1 MWRRTFA
8 RLIAACTTSV
18 VITAAV
24 AADFPQRPLRILTP
38 FSAGSTTDIV
48 ARPLAARMS
57 EAWGQPVVVDNRAGA
72 GGSIAAEIVAKATPD
87 GHTLLIGATGPNA
100 VNPSLIKNPG
110 YDSQRA
116 FAPITLTSTNNLL
129 LVMSMAVPVKT
140 VKELVDLAKFKP
152 GQLRFASPGTG
163 SSPHLAGEL
172 FKSLAG
178 IDLVHVPYKGSP
190 QYVIDLLAARI
201 DLSIGA
207 AGPVLPHAKAG
218 RLRLLGVSAA
228 KRDPAMPDVP
238 AINESV
244 PGFEVVGWYGLLT
257 TAGTPGPVVRK
268 LHAEAVRILALP
280 EVKTV
285 YASAGMDAVS
295 SSSPAA
301 FDALIRS
308 ERDKWA
314 KVIKAAGIRIE

>member
-1 MWRRTFA
+1 
-8 RLIAACTTSV
+8 
-18 VITAAV
+18 
-24 AADFPQRPLRILTP
+24 
-38 FSAGSTTDIV
+38 
-48 ARPLAARMS
+48 MS

-129 LVMSMAVPVKT
+129 LVVSMAVPVKT
-140 VKELVDLAKFKP
+140 VKELVDLAKSKP

-190 QYVIDLLAARI
+190 QYVIDLLASRI

-268 LHAEAVRILALP
+268 LHAKAVRILALP

-285 YASAGMDAVS
+285 YSSAGMDAVS

>member
-1 MWRRTFA
+1 MAVT
-8 RLIAACTTSV
+8 
-18 VITAAV
+18 ITAAA

-57 EAWGQPVVVDNRAGA
+57 ETWGQPVVVDNRAGA

-87 GHTLLIGATGPNA
+87 GHTLLIGATGPSA

-129 LVMSMAVPVKT
+129 LVVSMAVPVKT
-140 VKELVDLAKFKP
+140 VKELVDLAKSKP

-228 KRDPAMPDVP
+228 KRDPAIPDVP
-238 AINESV
+238 AISEAV

-257 TAGTPGPVVRK
+257 TAGTPAPVVRK

-280 EVKTV
+280 DVKSV
-285 YASAGMDAVS
+285 YANAGMDAVS
-295 SSSPAA
+295 SGSPAE
-301 FDALIRS
+301 FDALIRN

-314 KVIKAAGIRIE
+314 KVIKGAGIRIE

>member
-1 MWRRTFA
+1 M
-8 RLIAACTTSV
+8 AA
-18 VITAAV
+18 A

-57 EAWGQPVVVDNRAGA
+57 DTWGQPVVVDNRAGA

-129 LVMSMAVPVKT
+129 LVVSMAVPVKT
-140 VKELVDLAKFKP
+140 VKELVDLARSKP

-172 FKSLAG
+172 FKSLVG

-238 AINESV
+238 AISEAV

-257 TAGTPGPVVRK
+257 TAGTPAPAVRK

-285 YASAGMDAVS
+285 YANAGMDAVS
-295 SSSPAA
+295 SSSPAE
-301 FDALIRS
+301 FDALIRN

-314 KVIKAAGIRIE
+314 KVIKAANIRIE